1 MASEIGQALR
11 EARIGRGIELS
22 EVEQETKIRAGYL
35 RAIEEERWDLLPG
48 DPYTRGFLRTY
59 AEFLELDADALVA
72 AYKSRVAPVE
82 EPTPL
87 PETMLPQRGLA
98 GRAPIGLSPALL
110 VGIAVAALIVVG
122 GVIALTGGSDGGGK
136 RSRQKP
142 IGGAS
147 STTAPQTT
155 NAQETGRPARVSL
168 ELRSTDAVWV
178 CLVEKHG
185 PALIDAETLAPG
197 DRRGPFKGREFK
209 VTFGNGAVEM
219 TVDDRPVAV
228 PDLGEPLGYLI
239 SSKGVD
245 RLGPS
250 SRPTCS

>member
-122 GVIALTGGSDGGGK
+122 GVIALTGGSDEGGK

-155 NAQETGRPARVSL
+155 NAQE
-168 ELRSTDAVWV
+168 
-178 CLVEKHG
+178 
-185 PALIDAETLAPG
+185 
-197 DRRGPFKGREFK
+197 
-209 VTFGNGAVEM
+209 
-219 TVDDRPVAV
+219 
-228 PDLGEPLGYLI
+228 
-239 SSKGVD
+239 
-245 RLGPS
+245 
-250 SRPTCS
+250 